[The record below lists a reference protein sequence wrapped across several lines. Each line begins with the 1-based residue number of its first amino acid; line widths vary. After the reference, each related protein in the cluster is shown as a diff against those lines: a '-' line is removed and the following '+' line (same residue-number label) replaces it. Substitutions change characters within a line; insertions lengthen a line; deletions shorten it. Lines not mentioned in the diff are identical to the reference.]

1 MNLDHRGRPVL
12 RVLWGQSGAWEVRE
26 VGFELPLS
34 YFYSAQEAKAYAE
47 GIAGTSPG
55 LIVEVYNEDG
65 RLQSTVCAAG

>member
-1 MNLDHRGRPVL
+1 MNLDHRGKPVL
-12 RVLWGQSGAWEVRE
+12 RVVWGQSGAWEVRE
-26 VGFELPLS
+26 VGFESLLF

-47 GIAGTSPG
+47 NIAGTSPG

>member
-1 MNLDHRGRPVL
+1 MNLDPRGKSVL
-12 RVLWGQSGAWEVRE
+12 RVLCGQSGAWEVRE
-26 VGFELPLS
+26 VGFDLPLS
-34 YFYSAQEAKAYAE
+34 YFYSAEEAKAYAE